1 MKYKIIFWS
10 PCLNKVGT
18 LKSSIYSAISLS
30 RYFNNKFE
38 VSIVNSCGEWNDYLK
53 IFEKE
58 KIEVIDL
65 GYNYFKYLPKEGF
78 FFSRISYALIFI
90 TSFFP
95 LIKNLKKNNPDYLV
109 ANLITSLP
117 LVIKKIFN
125 FRLKLILSISG
136 HPKMNIFRFLLWKFT
151 ENVISL
157 ILFPTQDLKK
167 KFTDNFFFEY
177 NKCYYLPNAVIN
189 IRDYINQIRNKE
201 KINFDNKFFLAVGRL
216 TRQKNF
222 SYLIDEF
229 YKFSL
234 IDKEYNLIII
244 GEGEDRIK
252 LQNLINKYKIFDRV
266 YLLGNKNNVY
276 YYMKKAHA
284 LVVTSLWE
292 DPGFVLVEAALSN
305 LFIISS
311 DCPNGPKEFLK
322 NGEAGYLFFSNKKN
336 QLFNQLLKFKNNYHS
351 IGKMKILAKK
361 NSVKYSLFRHGC
373 EFNKILSN

>member
-58 KIEVIDL
+58 KIKVINL
-65 GYNYFKYLPKEGF
+65 GYDYFKYLPKEGF

-90 TSFFP
+90 ISFFP

-151 ENVISL
+151 ENIISL

-167 KFTDNFFFEY
+167 KFTENFFFEN
-177 NKCYYLPNAVIN
+177 NKCYYLPNAIIN

-201 KINFDNKFFLAVGRL
+201 KINSDKKFFLAVGRL

-284 LVVTSLWE
+284 LIVTSLWE